1 MKRLATEGRTMSHH
15 HRRKRPAVTRALLP
29 ALLVAASGCATR
41 GGPAPAAATPPPP
54 PGYALVPVAATPP
67 RGAIYEPAS
76 AVLVFHDAKARR
88 VGDVLTVIL
97 NERTQAS
104 KSNSTDVSKNSSID
118 MPAPVL
124 LGKPVT
130 RNGLPLSNSV
140 ETGQEF
146 NGKGASSQSNRLDGS
161 LTVIVTEILPGGNL
175 RVAGE
180 KRLTLNQGEEFI
192 KVEGIVRPTDIATD
206 NTVSS
211 LEIADAKIT
220 YSGKGTLQDANRPG
234 LLTRMFLRF
243 WPL

>member
-1 MKRLATEGRTMSHH
+1 MNQPHDRARGPRRL
-15 HRRKRPAVTRALLP
+15 VLLP
-29 ALLVAASGCATR
+29 AVLLAAAGCASR
-41 GGPAPAAATPPPP
+41 SGPEAVATPPP
-54 PGYALVPVAATPP
+54 GFTMVPVAAGAGS
-67 RGAIYEPAS
+67 GAIYQPAS
-76 AVLVFHDAKARR
+76 AVLIFHDAKARR

-104 KSNSTDVSKNSSID
+104 KSNSTGTSKSSSID

-124 LGKPVT
+124 LGNGAT
-130 RNGLPLSNSV
+130 RNGLPLANSV

-146 NGKGASSQSNRLDGS
+146 NGQGASSQSNRLDGRV
-161 LTVIVTEILPGGNL
+161 TVIVTEVLPSGNL

-192 KVEGIVRPTDIATD
+192 KVEGIVRTTDIATD

-220 YSGKGTLQDANRPG
+220 YSGKGPLQDANRPG

>member
-1 MKRLATEGRTMSHH
+1 MNQHRDRGGR
-15 HRRKRPAVTRALLP
+15 PLALLP
-29 ALLVAASGCATR
+29 ALLLAAAGCASR
-41 GGPAPAAATPPPP
+41 SGPEATAATPPP
-54 PGYALVPVAATPP
+54 GYAMVPVAAGAGS
-67 RGAIYEPAS
+67 GAIYQPAS
-76 AVLVFHDAKARR
+76 AVLIFHDAKARR

-104 KSNSTDVSKNSSID
+104 KSNSTGTSKSTSID

-124 LGKPVT
+124 LGNTVT
-130 RNGLPLSNSV
+130 RNGLPLANSV

-161 LTVIVTEILPGGNL
+161 VTVIVTEVLPNGNL

-192 KVEGIVRPTDIATD
+192 KVEGIVRTTDIATD

-220 YSGKGTLQDANRPG
+220 YSGKGPLQDANRPG
-234 LLTRMFLRF
+234 LLTRAFLRF

>member
-1 MKRLATEGRTMSHH
+1 MNQ
-15 HRRKRPAVTRALLP
+15 RRDRGVPPLALLP
-29 ALLVAASGCATR
+29 ALLLAAAGCANR
-41 GGPAPAAATPPPP
+41 SGPEATAATPPP
-54 PGYALVPVAATPP
+54 GFSMVPVAAGASS
-67 RGAIYEPAS
+67 GAIYQPAS

-104 KSNSTDVSKNSSID
+104 KSNSTDTSKSTSID

-124 LGKPVT
+124 LGSTAT
-130 RNGLPLSNSV
+130 RNGLPLANSV

-161 LTVIVTEILPGGNL
+161 VTVIVTDVLPNGNL

-192 KVEGIVRPTDIATD
+192 KVEGIVRTTDIATD

-220 YSGKGTLQDANRPG
+220 YSGKGPLQDANRPG

>member
-1 MKRLATEGRTMSHH
+1 MNQRR
-15 HRRKRPAVTRALLP
+15 HRARRAQRFALLP
-29 ALLVAASGCATR
+29 ALLAAAAGCSGRSGPEATV
-41 GGPAPAAATPPPP
+41 ATPPA
-54 PGYALVPVAATPP
+54 GYAMAPVDAGASG
-67 RGAIYEPAS
+67 GAIYQQAS
-76 AVLVFHDAKARR
+76 AVLILQDAKARR

-124 LGKPVT
+124 LGKQVT

-161 LTVIVTEILPGGNL
+161 LTVIVTEVLPGGNL

-220 YSGKGTLQDANRPG
+220 YSGKGALQDANRPG

>member
-1 MKRLATEGRTMSHH
+1 MNQ
-15 HRRKRPAVTRALLP
+15 RRDRGASPLALLP
-29 ALLVAASGCATR
+29 ALLLAAAGCASR
-41 GGPAPAAATPPPP
+41 SGPETTAATPPP
-54 PGYALVPVAATPP
+54 GYAMVPLDAGAGS
-67 RGAIYEPAS
+67 GAIYQPAS

-104 KSNSTDVSKNSSID
+104 KSNSTGVSKNSSID

-124 LGKPVT
+124 LGKEVT
-130 RNGLPLSNSV
+130 RKGLPLTNSV

-146 NGKGASSQSNRLDGS
+146 NGTGASSQSNRLDGR
-161 LTVIVTEILPGGNL
+161 LTVIVTEVLPGGNL

-192 KVEGIVRPTDIATD
+192 KVEGIVRTTDIATD

-220 YSGKGTLQDANRPG
+220 YSGKGPLQDANRPG
-234 LLTRMFLRF
+234 LLTRAFLRF